1 MEAKPKRQLT
11 PEQLEKLKLAREKA
25 FQVRIQNKEL
35 KEFERQ
41 QAKDAKHYEKNKEKI
56 DKETKREEAVKTILE
71 MKKKAEPPKE
81 EPEPVKEKPKAQ
93 PKPPPKPKPEP
104 EPEEES
110 EEEEYEPPPR
120 KVILKQPLPPPK
132 QIIRKKVI
140 QKKEPTD
147 DELYSSANIELLK
160 KKLRQ
165 QTLQRLNADLFNY

>member
-41 QAKDAKHYEKNKEKI
+41 KAKDAKHYEKNKEKI
-56 DKETKREEAVKTILE
+56 DKEKKREEAVNTILE
-71 MKKKAEPPKE
+71 MKKKT
-81 EPEPVKEKPKAQ
+81 EPVKEPVQEKKA
-93 PKPPPKPKPEP
+93 KPPPKPKPEP
-104 EPEEES
+104 EPEPEEES
-110 EEEEYEPPPR
+110 EEEEEYEPPPK
-120 KVILKQPLPPPK
+120 KVIVKQPLPPPK

-147 DELYSSANIELLK
+147 DELYSSANIEMLK

>member
-41 QAKDAKHYEKNKEKI
+41 KAKEDKHYEKNKEKI
-56 DKETKREEAVKTILE
+56 DKEKKREEAVNIILE
-71 MKKKAEPPKE
+71 TKKKAEP
-81 EPEPVKEKPKAQ
+81 VKEQPKA
-93 PKPPPKPKPEP
+93 KPEPKPKPEP

-110 EEEEYEPPPR
+110 EEEIEYEPPPK
-120 KVILKQPLPPPK
+120 KVIVKAPLPPPK
-132 QIIRKKVI
+132 QIIRKKAP
-140 QKKEPTD
+140 QKPPPQPTEED
-147 DELYSSANIELLK
+147 LYSNANIEMLR

-165 QTLQRLNADLFNY
+165 QTLQRLNSDLFSY